1 MKIIASKRDDLLKQ
15 REEYDAKRAA
25 IAQREDEADKAF
37 RQADY
42 AAAKAVEKAVSDMIG
57 NTTLQLDVRADT
69 SWRSFA
75 TDEPSSWRITVSAN
89 DRDHFDKARALSW
102 HWEVDVDKQGNLV
115 KDSGSWSGLRAV
127 TEEQLADLEESVRI
141 LKLLNNADWSGILHM
156 PMVKWSDYFDKGMLD
171 EKHKLDRERPD
182 FESELIAAQ
191 LEDILNGNTAVGLK
205 QDSYFRG
212 SDIWI
217 LPTKISDKFIT
228 GYIFPGFYF
237 DRDGGATVDKIK
249 QWSDE
254 RRTSKSNIRS
264 EKGDLIVRTLA
275 E

>member
-1 MKIIASKRDDLLKQ
+1 MKITASKRDDILKQ

-25 IAQREDEADKAF
+25 IKQKEDEADEAF
-37 RQADY
+37 RRADI

-57 NTTLQLDVRADT
+57 NTTLQIDVRADA
-69 SWRSFA
+69 SWRSF
-75 TDEPSSWRITVSAN
+75 TSDEPSSWKITVSAN

-127 TEEQLADLEESVRI
+127 TAEQLADLEESVRI
-141 LKLLNNADWSGILHM
+141 LKLLNNADWSEILYM
-156 PMVKWSDYFDKGMLD
+156 PRVKWSDYFDKD
-171 EKHKLDRERPD
+171 TSTEKYKLDKERPD
-182 FESELIAAQ
+182 FESQLMNAQ
-191 LEDILNGNTAVGLK
+191 LEEILNGNTAVGLK

-212 SDIWI
+212 SNIWI

-237 DRDGGATVDKIK
+237 DRENATVENIK

-254 RRTSKSNIRS
+254 RRTSKSNLRS